1 LALYKFSRQT
11 RACGTCDYWYGCR
24 KLDSIWAPMYVIVE
38 GAGAEE
44 IGVCG
49 HRKSGWWNQKKK
61 SNMSC
66 PKWELFARLKN
77 L

>member
-1 LALYKFSRQT
+1 
-11 RACGTCDYWYGCR
+11 
-24 KLDSIWAPMYVIVE
+24 MHVIVE

-44 IGVCG
+44 TGECG
-49 HRKSGWWNQKKK
+49 NRKSGWWNSKMKA
-61 SNMSC
+61 NRSC

>member
-1 LALYKFSRQT
+1 MALYKFSRQQKY
-11 RACGTCDYWYGCR
+11 CGLCNYWYGVR
-24 KLDSIWAPMYVIVE
+24 RLDSIWAPMFVIVE

-44 IGVCG
+44 MGVCG

-61 SNMSC
+61 ANMSC
-66 PKWELFARLKN
+66 PYFDLMARLKN

>member
-1 LALYKFSRQT
+1 
-11 RACGTCDYWYGCR
+11 
-24 KLDSIWAPMYVIVE
+24 MIVD

-49 HRKSGWWNQKKK
+49 NRKSGWWNQRKKA
-61 SNMSC
+61 NQVC
-66 PKWELFARLKN
+66 PYFELFARLKD